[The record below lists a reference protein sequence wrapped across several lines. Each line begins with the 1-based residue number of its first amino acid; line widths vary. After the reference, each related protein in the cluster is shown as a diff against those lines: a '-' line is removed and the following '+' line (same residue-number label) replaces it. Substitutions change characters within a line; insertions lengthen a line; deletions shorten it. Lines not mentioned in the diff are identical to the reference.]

1 MSAVITGS
9 ADSTSV
15 RSGGAAG
22 FGSTSFATAAP
33 PPTGARSTGAA
44 GCSFDE
50 LAGASARRDRNDIAG
65 GQRQGDPPA
74 GAVSVPQPPSRRPWS
89 LRDRLDERTRLEL
102 IAAYRAGAT
111 ATSIAS
117 GHGLSVRSVKRLVA
131 AAGVRRKQ
139 VPT

>member
-1 MSAVITGS
+1 VLVPDDVGRKTSWGGSKRHDPPRAAQGNSAGRPRPS
-9 ADSTSV
+9 
-15 RSGGAAG
+15 
-22 FGSTSFATAAP
+22 
-33 PPTGARSTGAA
+33 
-44 GCSFDE
+44 
-50 LAGASARRDRNDIAG
+50 SARAARAASVEVLTAYSHTTHVADLRICVKG
-65 GQRQGDPPA
+65 RRS

-111 ATSIAS
+111 AASIAS